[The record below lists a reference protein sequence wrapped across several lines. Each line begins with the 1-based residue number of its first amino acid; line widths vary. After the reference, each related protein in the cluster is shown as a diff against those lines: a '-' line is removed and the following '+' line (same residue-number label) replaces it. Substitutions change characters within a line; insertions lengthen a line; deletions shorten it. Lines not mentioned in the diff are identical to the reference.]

1 MDDLSTNVAAFC
13 RLLRDEHA
21 FTIGHA
27 EAHDALRALEAVG
40 VEERSRV
47 RAALRLVCCGSPDQ
61 IAVFDRAFDT
71 FFLDPVRGLPQPAYH
86 PRHTRPGRER
96 PDRPGAPA
104 PADAAKPTGDDAS
117 RSAGGGTLLERQP
130 ADDAPD
136 DATAWQILRAR
147 YSPDAA
153 RAAAPP
159 LVADRD
165 AAMLAAAAHVIASV
179 QLGRSRRWRA
189 VERGRRLDLRRT
201 MRASLQTGGDPVD
214 LRMRGHP
221 LHPRFVVLIDGSRS
235 MSDRASAIVAF
246 ARALCVCSSRTSVFV
261 FSTALRNVTRELR
274 AVRGENAHFASLGDA
289 WGGGTKIGASL
300 TAFLAE
306 HGARILSPD
315 TVVVIHS
322 DGLDVGETDKLE
334 RAMREIHRRSAGVV
348 WLNPHAGAAAY
359 APTAR
364 GMRAALPFVT
374 LLAAANDA
382 RGFEALARRLAQT
395 ARFRGRRR

>member
-1 MDDLSTNVAAFC
+1 MDDLSTNIAAFC
-13 RLLRDEHA
+13 RFLRDEHA
-21 FTIGHA
+21 FSTGHS

-61 IAVFDRAFDT
+61 IAVFDRAFDS
-71 FFLDPVRGLPQPAYH
+71 FFLDPDRGLPQPAYH

-96 PDRPGAPA
+96 PDRPMPPA
-104 PADAAKPTGDDAS
+104 PADDAS
-117 RSAGGGTLLERQP
+117 MSAGGGTLLERQP
-130 ADDAPD
+130 AGDAPD

-153 RAAAPP
+153 RPVAPP

-165 AAMLAAAAHVIASV
+165 AAMLAAAAHVIAGV

-214 LRMRGHP
+214 LRRRGHP
-221 LHPRFVVLIDGSRS
+221 LQPRFVVLIDGSRS
-235 MSDRASAIVAF
+235 MSDRSSAIVAF

-274 AVRGENAHFASLGDA
+274 SAHGENAHLASLGDA

-300 TAFLAE
+300 ITFLAE
-306 HGARILSPD
+306 HGARSLSPD
-315 TVVVIHS
+315 TVFVIHS

-364 GMRAALPFVT
+364 GMRAALPYVT
-374 LLAAANDA
+374 LLAAANDS

-395 ARFRGRRR
+395 TRFRGR